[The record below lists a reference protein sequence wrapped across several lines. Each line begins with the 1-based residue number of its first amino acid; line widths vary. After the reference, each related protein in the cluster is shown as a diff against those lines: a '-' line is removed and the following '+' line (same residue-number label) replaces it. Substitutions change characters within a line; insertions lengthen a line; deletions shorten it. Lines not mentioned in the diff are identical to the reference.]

1 VDYGNEQDRQ
11 AMEDYVAEM
20 REAIDNL
27 NEMTRHA
34 MQEAMDNLNELNR
47 QAMEQTGDQLRQ
59 TMDKVN
65 ELNRN
70 RQAFANA
77 QQQMILQFQEK
88 ANAEG
93 DPSKMS
99 RLTYN
104 LVRDGLRLVSH
115 SRFLFHNAM

>member
-1 VDYGNEQDRQ
+1 VDYGNERNRQ
-11 AMEDYVAEM
+11 KMEYDAAEM
-20 REAIDNL
+20 RKAMDDC
-27 NEMTRHA
+27 NEITRRA
-34 MQEAMDNLNELNR
+34 MQHTMNNLNELNF
-47 QAMEQTGDQLRQ
+47 QAMEHTGEQLRQ

-93 DPSKMS
+93 DPLKMT

-104 LVRDGLRLVSH
+104 HLREGISLVSH
-115 SRFLFHNAM
+115 LSLSVFIS